1 MLIELRCPPSENL
14 LLSVSVRGCQR
25 SLGLASTLHVW
36 QPLLARTVCKEKAQN
51 QDEEDLKT
59 HESER
64 KLCIWVK
71 LPRGSGG
78 GGGSS
83 SSTES
88 TWEASFFYFIWQE
101 GENNLTSRLSLSSS
115 PLPVRF
121 TLLFFLLA
129 CFTIRGVFTS
139 PFTSFGKIP

>member
-51 QDEEDLKT
+51 QDEEDIKT

-88 TWEASFFYFIWQE
+88 TWEAFLGKLE
-101 GENNLTSRLSLSSS
+101 VVNRLRLCALS
-115 PLPVRF
+115 
-121 TLLFFLLA
+121 
-129 CFTIRGVFTS
+129 
-139 PFTSFGKIP
+139 GKLEVVTRWRK

>member
-1 MLIELRCPPSENL
+1 MIYLEVESVDRAEMSPKRKFAFVGLCPR
-14 LLSVSVRGCQR
+14 LSTFPW
-25 SLGLASTLHVW
+25 LGLDSPRVATSFGSYGLK
-36 QPLLARTVCKEKAQN
+36 RKKAQN
-51 QDEEDLKT
+51 QEEEDLKT

-88 TWEASFFYFIWQE
+88 TWEA
-101 GENNLTSRLSLSSS
+101 
-115 PLPVRF
+115 
-121 TLLFFLLA
+121 FL
-129 CFTIRGVFTS
+129 
-139 PFTSFGKIP
+139 GKLEVVTRWKK